1 MLGLMLVQANT
12 PRVLRPNG
20 KLCINAMAMPIP
32 QRLMRR
38 ETRVLKNIPGD
49 IWHGIVTGAV
59 RVARIEAGLPVCG
72 HKDCEILFDAE
83 RITEEDVA
91 EVIRRAEDEVFALL
105 KTPVAAA
112 TSNSSHRAATT
123 SPKRHRLGREDA
135 PVPGEILNG
144 RMIIEAAA
152 AASRAPSGL

>member
-1 MLGLMLVQANT
+1 MTRLAVYTKLVSPECSLT
-12 PRVLRPNG
+12 PRTETLESLPLIGAEGSILLR
-20 KLCINAMAMPIP
+20 K
-32 QRLMRR
+32 
-38 ETRVLKNIPGD
+38 
-49 IWHGIVTGAV
+49 IVKGMQISEMWDAV

-72 HKDCEILFDAE
+72 HKDCEIPFDAE

-123 SPKRHRLGREDA
+123 SPKRHRPGREDA
-135 PVPGEILNG
+135 AAQLPHDPVLLTAG
-144 RMIIEAAA
+144 
-152 AASRAPSGL
+152 